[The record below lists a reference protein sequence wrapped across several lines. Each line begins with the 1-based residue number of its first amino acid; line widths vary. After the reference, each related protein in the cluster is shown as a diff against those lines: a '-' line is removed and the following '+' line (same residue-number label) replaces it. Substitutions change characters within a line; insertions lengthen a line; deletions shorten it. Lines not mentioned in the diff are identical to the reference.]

1 MITTAIVLALAYAA
15 TAALLLNLN
24 LTTPLAR
31 WIKFTSVVG
40 VSVLYAVPWHGLSDL
55 LGWATIEPMPED
67 FRLHWVVI
75 EEPDKARGGDGKI
88 YFWIRELDEAGLA
101 EGAPRAYQ
109 VPWDEDTAESA
120 EEALEELEGGQLLNG
135 RMSRQII
142 NPDLMSPDPTAQYR
156 GDESGS
162 QGERPQFE
170 FTRLPPPTLPPKPI

>member
-1 MITTAIVLALAYAA
+1 MITTAIVLALAYAV

-24 LTTPLAR
+24 LATRLAR
-31 WIKFTSVVG
+31 WIKFTAVVG
-40 VSVLYAVPWHGLSDL
+40 VSTLYIVTWHGLSDL
-55 LGWATIEPMPED
+55 LGWATREPMPVD

-75 EEPDKARGGDGKI
+75 EEPDKAAGAEGKI

-109 VPWDEDTAESA
+109 VPWHEETAEAA

-142 NPDLMSPDPTAQYR
+142 NPDLISPDPTAQYR
-156 GDESGS
+156 QDESGS
-162 QGERPQFE
+162 SGQQSRFE
-170 FTRLPPPTLPPKPI
+170 FIRLPPPTLPPKPI

>member
-1 MITTAIVLALAYAA
+1 MITTAIVLALAYAV

-24 LTTPLAR
+24 LATRLAG
-31 WIKFTSVVG
+31 WIKFTAVLG
-40 VSVLYAVPWHGLSDL
+40 VSTLYLVTWHGLSDL
-55 LGWATIEPMPED
+55 LGWATREPMPVD

-75 EEPDKARGGDGKI
+75 EEPDKAAGAEGKI

-109 VPWDEDTAESA
+109 VPWDEETAEAA

-142 NPDLMSPDPTAQYR
+142 NPDLISPDPTAQYR
-156 GDESGS
+156 QDESGS
-162 QGERPQFE
+162 SGQQSRFE
-170 FTRLPPPTLPPKPI
+170 FIRLPPPTLPPKPI

>member
-24 LTTPLAR
+24 LAARLAR
-31 WIKFTSVVG
+31 WIKFAAIVG
-40 VSVLYAVPWHGLSDL
+40 VSMLYMVTWHGLSDL
-55 LGWATIEPMPED
+55 LGWAAAEPMPAD

-75 EEPDKARGGDGKI
+75 EEPDKVTGADGKI

-109 VPWDEDTAESA
+109 VPWDEDTAEAA

-142 NPDLMSPDPTAQYR
+142 NPDLISPDPTAQYR
-156 GDESGS
+156 QDESGS
-162 QGERPQFE
+162 TGQQTLFE
-170 FTRLPPPTLPPKPI
+170 FIRLPPPTLPPKPI

>member
-1 MITTAIVLALAYAA
+1 LITTAIVLALAYAV

-24 LTTPLAR
+24 LATRLAG
-31 WIKFTSVVG
+31 WIKFTAVLG
-40 VSVLYAVPWHGLSDL
+40 VSTLYLVTWHGLSDL
-55 LGWATIEPMPED
+55 LGWATREPMPVD

-75 EEPDKARGGDGKI
+75 EEPDKAAGAEGKI

-109 VPWDEDTAESA
+109 VPWDEETAEAA

-142 NPDLMSPDPTAQYR
+142 NPDLISPDPTAQYR
-156 GDESGS
+156 QDESGS
-162 QGERPQFE
+162 SGQQSRFE
-170 FTRLPPPTLPPKPI
+170 FIRLPPPTLPPKPI

>member
-1 MITTAIVLALAYAA
+1 MITTAIVLALAYAV

-24 LTTPLAR
+24 LATRLAR
-31 WIKFTSVVG
+31 WIKFTAVVG
-40 VSVLYAVPWHGLSDL
+40 VSTLYIVTWHGLSDL
-55 LGWATIEPMPED
+55 LGWATREPMPVD

-75 EEPDKARGGDGKI
+75 EEPDKAAGAEGKI

-109 VPWDEDTAESA
+109 VPWDEETAEAA

-142 NPDLMSPDPTAQYR
+142 NPDLISPDPTAQYR
-156 GDESGS
+156 QDESGS
-162 QGERPQFE
+162 SGQQSRFE
-170 FTRLPPPTLPPKPI
+170 FIRLPPPTLPPKPI

>member
-31 WIKFTSVVG
+31 WIKYTSVVG
-40 VSVLYAVPWHGLSDL
+40 VSVLYVVTWHGLGDL
-55 LGWATIEPMPED
+55 LGWATSEPMPED

-101 EGAPRAYQ
+101 EGAPRA
-109 VPWDEDTAESA
+109 
-120 EEALEELEGGQLLNG
+120 
-135 RMSRQII
+135 
-142 NPDLMSPDPTAQYR
+142 
-156 GDESGS
+156 
-162 QGERPQFE
+162 
-170 FTRLPPPTLPPKPI
+170 